1 MELKQQTNCWGL
13 IVPFNLD
20 TSTEADIRIP
30 SNFTYQ
36 QVYHRKNRVPNSSFM
51 KFFSSLLMKALLKEK
66 KKNDLPYGAQIV
78 ILFFLVHL

>member
-36 QVYHRKNRVPNSSFM
+36 QVYHRKNRVPNSQVS
-51 KFFSSLLMKALLKEK
+51 
-66 KKNDLPYGAQIV
+66 
-78 ILFFLVHL
+78 